1 MDGQTVR
8 SPDFYDTIGTTYHQ
22 TRRADP
28 RLARRIRSAVGDATH
43 VVNVGAGT
51 GSYEPDNCAV
61 IAVEP
66 SIVMIRQRPEAS
78 APVVRAAAESLP
90 FKDQSFD
97 IAMAL
102 WTIHHWTDLHR
113 GLEELRRVAA
123 RVVIVTASKV
133 MNDLWLTSDYWPAMA
148 RQRRDEIQPQ
158 AVINVLGLH
167 ARVEVLP
174 LPRDCTDGI
183 GEAFWARPEAYLDPQ
198 VRGGMS
204 CFQRLDQVDV
214 RGGLDRLAT
223 DLRSGEW
230 DRRYG
235 YLRELEEF
243 DCGHRLIV
251 TS

>member
-1 MDGQTVR
+1 MAGQMVR
-8 SPDFYDTIGTTYHQ
+8 RPDLYDTIGTTYQ
-22 TRRADP
+22 RTRRADP
-28 RLARRIRSAVGDATH
+28 RLERRIRAAVGDATF

-51 GSYEPDNCAV
+51 GSYEPDDCAV
-61 IAVEP
+61 VAVEP
-66 SIVMIRQRPEAS
+66 SMVMINQRPEAC

-90 FKDQSFD
+90 FKDQCFD
-97 IAMAL
+97 VAMAL
-102 WTIHHWTDLHR
+102 WTIHHWTDLRR

-133 MNDLWLTSDYWPAMA
+133 MNELWLTNDYWPEMA

-158 AVINVLGLH
+158 AVINVLGTS
-167 ARVEVLP
+167 ARIEPLP

-198 VRGGMS
+198 VRAGMS
-204 CFQRLDQVDV
+204 CFQRLDQADVD
-214 RGGLDRLAT
+214 RGMDRLAT

-235 YLRELEEF
+235 HLRNMDEF